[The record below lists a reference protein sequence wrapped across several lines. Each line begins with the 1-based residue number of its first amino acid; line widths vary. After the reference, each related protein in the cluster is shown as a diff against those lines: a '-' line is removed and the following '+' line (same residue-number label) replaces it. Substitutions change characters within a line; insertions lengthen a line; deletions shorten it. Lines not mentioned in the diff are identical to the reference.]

1 MLWAFRSHDAR
12 LVALMKVHGITHV
25 LTLNPI
31 DFARYAEI
39 TAITPSRDSALYSLK
54 PGESA
59 GREQTTVG
67 LQSYY

>member
-1 MLWAFRSHDAR
+1 MTTSQLVVAHHVMGIQVHDAR

-39 TAITPSRDSALYSLK
+39 TAITPHEIVHST
-54 PGESA
+54 P
-59 GREQTTVG
+59 
-67 LQSYY
+67 